1 MTQNRWRL
9 EISVGILIAITLLAI
24 FAQKKILGTT
34 RVITPGTALPTMLF
48 NDTDNDGNS
57 TSEITDIKN
66 YSWRC
71 TLRDKYDYP
80 YCDLNIFFD
89 LKRKDGI
96 DLSHYHTV
104 RLWLD
109 YKGAGET
116 IRFYLR
122 NYDPRYS
129 KPDDFTSTKYNQ
141 VELSTDLLKNSM
153 VQINMDDFF
162 VADWW
167 RARYK
172 IPPIL
177 GRPQFDNTV
186 VISIQTG
193 SKTVLGDHEFRLN
206 RIEFV
211 GQRISTETWYL
222 AIIMFWITLFI
233 GFVAYRILSLKT
245 QVQSQQKREK
255 ELVEI
260 NTLLDMRMK
269 ELEVDNK
276 TDQLTGAVNRKGIE
290 EAILVSLDE
299 WHKNKKPLSLI
310 LMDIDHFKR
319 INDKHGH
326 IVGDSV
332 LSTLTQIV
340 TSHIRHKDVF
350 ARWGGEEFVLLSSDT
365 PIDEATLVAEKIRE
379 IISTY
384 EFDHGL
390 HVTASFGV
398 STLKLNQ
405 TIDQLFIT
413 ADKALYQ
420 AKHNGRNK
428 VVAIA

>member
-1 MTQNRWRL
+1 MTHNKWRL
-9 EISVGILIAITLLAI
+9 EISVGFLIVITLLAI

-34 RVITPGTALPTMLF
+34 RVITPAMALPTMLF
-48 NDTDNDGNS
+48 DDTANEGNS
-57 TSEITDIKN
+57 SSAITDLKN
-66 YSWRC
+66 YTWRC
-71 TLRDKYDYP
+71 TLRDTYAYP

-89 LKRKDGI
+89 LERKNGI
-96 DLSHYHTV
+96 DLSRYHTV

-109 YKGAGET
+109 YKGEGET

-141 VELSTDLLKNSM
+141 VELATDLLKSKM
-153 VQINMDDFF
+153 IEVNMDEFF

-172 IPPIL
+172 IAPVL

-211 GQRISTETWYL
+211 GQRITTENWYL
-222 AIIMFWITLFI
+222 VIIIFWITVFI

-255 ELVEI
+255 ELIEI
-260 NTLLDMRMK
+260 NKLLDMRMK
-269 ELEVDNK
+269 QLEVDNK

-290 EAILVSLDE
+290 EAIVVSLNE

-310 LMDIDHFKR
+310 LMDIDYFKR

-332 LSTLTQIV
+332 LSTLTQLV
-340 TSHIRHKDVF
+340 TSHIRQKDLF

-365 PIDEATLVAEKIRE
+365 PIDEAAHVAEKIRE
-379 IISTY
+379 IIAAY
-384 EFDHGL
+384 EFEHNL

-398 STLKLNQ
+398 STLKPNQ
-405 TIDQLFIT
+405 TIEQLFIT

-428 VVAIA
+428 VVAIP